1 MGIHARVAGVDGHSH
16 PKRAWISIHAC
27 NSGVDGDPRPFR
39 VPRGAW
45 LASRQSAWSLPT
57 AWSFSSSSGSYSDE
71 LERPQAVGKLLDKRE
86 PLQLVGKLFRRTGEL
101 QLVGIASRRAGEAPG
116 RQEATPT
123 AWRGPSLSES
133 LYDKLERPQAVG
145 KLLQRPGA
153 PPACRSSFLMAW
165 GLSSSSESDSD
176 KLGPLQAGW
185 LDTNHAPLL
194 IQGRQFSAP
203 LESEADYCRW
213 VKLIAKK
220 KIPREG
226 GGIFLSQLNPKQKK
240 NQTHNKNLIAKTNIR
255 LKAAAAKS
263 GTSHQAVNNDNSEED
278 DSDNEGSIIGDIDF
292 FRDQIIQRYGVDCCY
307 DRIFLSFLHPSDI
320 TKYIPL
326 SAEMVRI
333 WANALF
339 KKKSRVSIDSPP
351 SEFQYKFRQKA
362 SAAPALAPPA
372 PETTVMNAA
381 MTAFLQVAADDRAQ
395 SMANRTATHIAPFE
409 PPGMT
414 GVVHGI
420 VEKSKISILH
430 TQHFRYHQLCL
441 KNQTLRLIPPL
452 LTTDGNPQALL
463 DQKLQLQ
470 APAKTVSG
478 ILKRNGFISY
488 RSFTSPNL
496 NNEYLMAMEIP
507 LGLVIR
513 LRDGVSS
520 FYNHLN
526 QNVV

>member
-1 MGIHARVAGVDGHSH
+1 MAVHAFFGVD
-16 PKRAWISIHAC
+16 
-27 NSGVDGDPRPFR
+27 
-39 VPRGAW
+39 
-45 LASRQSAWSLPT
+45 
-57 AWSFSSSSGSYSDE
+57 
-71 LERPQAVGKLLDKRE
+71 AV
-86 PLQLVGKLFRRTGEL
+86 
-101 QLVGIASRRAGEAPG
+101 
-116 RQEATPT
+116 
-123 AWRGPSLSES
+123 
-133 LYDKLERPQAVG
+133 
-145 KLLQRPGA
+145 
-153 PPACRSSFLMAW
+153 
-165 GLSSSSESDSD
+165 
-176 KLGPLQAGW
+176 
-185 LDTNHAPLL
+185 

-470 APAKTVSG
+470 APDTAYAGDVTDSC
-478 ILKRNGFISY
+478 S
-488 RSFTSPNL
+488 T
-496 NNEYLMAMEIP
+496 
-507 LGLVIR
+507 
-513 LRDGVSS
+513 
-520 FYNHLN
+520 
-526 QNVV
+526 

>member
-1 MGIHARVAGVDGHSH
+1 MQVSMAVHAFFGVD
-16 PKRAWISIHAC
+16 
-27 NSGVDGDPRPFR
+27 
-39 VPRGAW
+39 
-45 LASRQSAWSLPT
+45 
-57 AWSFSSSSGSYSDE
+57 
-71 LERPQAVGKLLDKRE
+71 AV
-86 PLQLVGKLFRRTGEL
+86 
-101 QLVGIASRRAGEAPG
+101 
-116 RQEATPT
+116 
-123 AWRGPSLSES
+123 
-133 LYDKLERPQAVG
+133 
-145 KLLQRPGA
+145 
-153 PPACRSSFLMAW
+153 
-165 GLSSSSESDSD
+165 
-176 KLGPLQAGW
+176 
-185 LDTNHAPLL
+185 

-395 SMANRTATHIAPFE
+395 SMANQKGLSQAPFE
-409 PPGMT
+409 SYT
-414 GVVHGI
+414 GN
-420 VEKSKISILH
+420 H
-430 TQHFRYHQLCL
+430 TLEDY
-441 KNQTLRLIPPL
+441 
-452 LTTDGNPQALL
+452 LTFIGCVSPE
-463 DQKLQLQ
+463 
-470 APAKTVSG
+470 AKTVSG